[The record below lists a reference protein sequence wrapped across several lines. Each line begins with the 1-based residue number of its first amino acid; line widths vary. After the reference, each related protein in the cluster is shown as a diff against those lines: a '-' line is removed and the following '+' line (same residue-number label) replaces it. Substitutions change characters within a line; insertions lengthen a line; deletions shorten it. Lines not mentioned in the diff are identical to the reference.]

1 MAIFR
6 IYIYKKLYNKQSHGQ
21 IRTQKIA
28 RMKLCSMYTVY
39 NVGKNICTVST
50 SKSIMC
56 ITLEVIMKNDL
67 LTSVHFIYTLRERN
81 INSDVIDK

>member
-1 MAIFR
+1 
-6 IYIYKKLYNKQSHGQ
+6 
-21 IRTQKIA
+21 
-28 RMKLCSMYTVY
+28 MYTVY